1 MWILRSQ
8 THWKYIGYR
17 KKTININ
24 TVMDNPNLKARI
36 KVLESKLKE
45 NEGSLKIGTGLLIN
59 LSIMVNFLK
68 KLYDK

>member
-1 MWILRSQ
+1 M
-8 THWKYIGYR
+8 GYR

>member
-1 MWILRSQ
+1 
-8 THWKYIGYR
+8 
-17 KKTININ
+17 
-24 TVMDNPNLKARI
+24 MDNPNLKARI

>member
-8 THWKYIGYR
+8 THWKYMGYR

-68 KLYDK
+68 KLFDK